1 MFISPPPPPPNVEP
15 LEPTPFDKPKAPIR
29 QQLEAHATHA
39 TCASCHAKIDPLGFA
54 FDNFNAIG
62 QWRSEE
68 NVPGG
73 QGDNPQVKASGKLP
87 DGRSYAGP
95 DEFKQLLAKDLDR
108 FAEAF
113 VEQLATFAL
122 RRMMTVDDRAQ
133 IKAIAQAT
141 KQDGYKLRVVIK
153 QFVTSDLFM
162 KR

>member
-1 MFISPPPPPPNVEP
+1 M
-15 LEPTPFDKPKAPIR
+15 
-29 QQLEAHATHA
+29 
-39 TCASCHAKIDPLGFA
+39 
-54 FDNFNAIG
+54 
-62 QWRSEE
+62 
-68 NVPGG
+68 PGG

-95 DEFKQLLAKDLDR
+95 DEFKQLLAQDIDR

-113 VEQLATFAL
+113 VEQIATFAL